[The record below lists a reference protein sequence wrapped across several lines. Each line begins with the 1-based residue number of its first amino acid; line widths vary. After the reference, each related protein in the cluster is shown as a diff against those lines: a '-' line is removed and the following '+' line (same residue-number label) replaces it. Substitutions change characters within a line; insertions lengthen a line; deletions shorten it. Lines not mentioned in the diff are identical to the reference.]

1 MGKNGV
7 NLTDLMIVFVFA
19 LFSYFITQSWTN
31 PLADTFFTLSWI
43 AVTIY
48 LIASITGAM
57 SNLIL
62 RTPTWTIT
70 GLISLFIWNIV
81 ALIPIPSSTSQNF
94 TETSILVKLFGVDS
108 ANFLTQVVVVG
119 VVETIVL
126 VGFVTVFFLRQARPN
141 TQREIPAF
149 NGKRDKPQ
157 GKLFFFIMI
166 FAGLFGAV
174 IHYNIALQLH
184 DAGQLDFGFF
194 LLHQLLSFLIFTFIA
209 FTPLGLAGSI
219 SSHMVKNLL
228 ALSVILPQMWIF
240 TFGLFIFLDV
250 ISIVTAKKEKR
261 ETVLQK
267 VGITV

>member
-1 MGKNGV
+1 MRQGV
-7 NLTDLMIVFVFA
+7 NLTDLMIVFIFA
-19 LFSYFITQSWTN
+19 LFSYFITQSWVH
-31 PLADTFFTLSWI
+31 PLADTFFTLSWV

-48 LIASITGAM
+48 LIATITGAM

-81 ALIPIPSSTSQNF
+81 ALIPISSSTSQDF
-94 TETSILVKLFGVDS
+94 AETSILIQLFGLDI
-108 ANFLTQVVVVG
+108 ANFLTNVWVVG
-119 VVETIVL
+119 FVETIVL
-126 VGFVTVFFLRQARPN
+126 VGFVTVFLLKQTKPN
-141 TQREIPAF
+141 SPREIPAF
-149 NGKRDKPQ
+149 NGKKDKPK
-157 GKLFFFIMI
+157 GSIFFLIMI

-219 SSHMVKNLL
+219 SSHMVKNIL
-228 ALSVILPQMWIF
+228 ALAVILPEMWIL

-261 ETVLQK
+261 TTILQK
-267 VGITV
+267 VGLEV